1 MALFHS
7 PSEFIVGR
15 LKGLFSAHKIRFQLL
30 QHLPLLAQVTN
41 YLALLQQ
48 HNSILVA
55 YKFCEGSYFF
65 PSQNS

>member
-1 MALFHS
+1 LKAFSIKITHQLSLFNWS
-7 PSEFIVGR
+7 LP
-15 LKGLFSAHKIRFQLL
+15 HKIRFQLL
-30 QHLPLLAQVTN
+30 QHRILLAQVTDH
-41 YLALLQQ
+41 LALFQQ